1 MMSQRTVL
9 TALVGFLA
17 IATVA
22 CDGGGDS
29 QPSATPQPDGAE
41 TPGLPPTPNGTA
53 TEDAGARTIDL
64 ATASPLTVVYA
75 VEEGDLLSDQPGLA
89 AGDFNGD
96 GIDDILIGARFADGP
111 DGREDSGAAYIVLG
125 SQGPPDAIDL
135 AEEQQEMTII
145 GARPGDGLGFSAAAA
160 DLDGDGIDDIVV
172 GAPFAGPHDL
182 LLSKQG
188 RVYVFFGR
196 PDLPDSVDLA
206 TDTADL
212 TLAGTSSN
220 GFFGDSLAAGDVN
233 GDGTA
238 DLIVGATFD
247 SYTPQDGASV
257 RGGAMYVFLGR
268 EAWRQELTA
277 GDADIVLLGA
287 DDLDELGDFVTSGD
301 INGDGIDDIIGTA
314 EAADGPDNTRDVAAE
329 VHVLFGGT
337 DVKGTFEIAR
347 DQQDFTV
354 YGARDR
360 DTLGFS
366 LATGDL
372 DGDGIDELVMGA
384 RLASASDN
392 ADDRSGQ
399 VYVLYGRRDLPAEVD
414 LASPPEFVGA
424 FLGARPS
431 DFLGTSGA
439 VAGLGDNDAN
449 QLIMGSI
456 FADAPNRRDAGAVY
470 ISEPAALRGAL
481 PVMGEALR
489 VVIYGAATGDRL
501 GANVIAADFNGDGRL
516 ELIVVAEGAAGPDE
530 SRAGAGRIYVI
541 AP

>member
-1 MMSQRTVL
+1 MMSQRIVL
-9 TALVGFLA
+9 MALVGFLA
-17 IATVA
+17 IASVA

-29 QPSATPQPDGAE
+29 QRSVTPQPDGTE
-41 TPGLPPTPNGTA
+41 TPGLLPTANATA
-53 TEDAGARTIDL
+53 PGDADARTIDL

-75 VEEGDLLSDQPGLA
+75 VDEGDLLSDQPGLA
-89 AGDFNGD
+89 AGDFNDD

-111 DGREDSGAAYIVLG
+111 DGREDSGAAYVVLG

-135 AEEQQEMTII
+135 AEEEQETTIL

-172 GAPFAGPHDL
+172 GAPFAGPDDQ

-196 PDLPDSVDLA
+196 PDLPGNVDLA
-206 TDTADL
+206 TDRADL
-212 TLAGTSSN
+212 TLAGTGSN

-257 RGGAMYVFLGR
+257 RGGAVYVFLGR
-268 EAWRQELTA
+268 RAWRQELSTS
-277 GDADIVLLGA
+277 DADVVLLGA
-287 DDLDELGDFVTSGD
+287 EDLDELGDFVASGD

-347 DQQDFTV
+347 GQQDLTV
-354 YGARDR
+354 YGAVAR

-372 DGDGIDELVMGA
+372 DGDGIDELIMGA

-414 LASPPEFVGA
+414 LASPPDFIGA
-424 FLGARPS
+424 FLGARPA

-439 VAGLGDNDAN
+439 VAGLSGNDAN

-456 FADAPNRRDAGAVY
+456 FADAVDRRDAGAVY
-470 ISEPAALRGAL
+470 ISEPDALRGSQ
-481 PVMGEALR
+481 PVMGKALR
-489 VVIYGAATGDRL
+489 VVIYGAAAGDRL
-501 GANVIAADFNGDGRL
+501 GANVVAADFNGDGRL
-516 ELIVVAEGAAGPDE
+516 ELIVVAESAAGPDE